1 MLKKYLKNSIFYLQH
16 NQISEYCLYIH
27 LIKERPLKNNQKPL
41 RIYLGDLT
49 YDTVTISAE
58 AIPLNIGFVAAY
70 CKKQFGD
77 NVEISLFKY
86 VHELEKAIN
95 ENPPDILAMS
105 NYVWNRNLSY
115 EMFLMMAEINSDT
128 LLVWGGPNF
137 PIDLPSQKK
146 FMKKYSKIDVYV
158 PVDGEVGF
166 SNIVEKALSS
176 KFQPQIRCTVLSE
189 PIDGCVIRGENDELK
204 YTIPIIR
211 INKLDEIP
219 SPYTTGLLDKFF
231 DGKLTPMMQTN
242 RGCPFH
248 CTFCA
253 DGKDEVNK
261 VNSFG
266 LERVIDELN
275 YIANHKHDKTHN
287 MIFSDLNFGMYP
299 RDREISKHLAKLQT
313 EYNYPDFIYISTGKN
328 QKEKIIEAIKLLKDS
343 MPLWMSV
350 QSLDQN
356 VLKNIRRDNI
366 STDQMLALQPAIKEA
381 GLQTRAE
388 VILGLPGETHENH
401 MKTLRDLVNARM
413 DEIQVHTCMM
423 LDGSEMG
430 TPTER
435 KKWNLQTKFRVLQ
448 RDFAKLSN
456 GKTVLE
462 YEEVSVSSPDM
473 SFEEYVDM
481 RILAFVTYVTNRGSV
496 YDPIIKFLREQ
507 NLDVFD
513 YFCKVKDDIKNAP
526 PSIQNIFERFKDST
540 INELWDSPEE
550 ITENYQK
557 DSEYQKLLDGKE
569 GINVMYNFLAKVT
582 SESMDD
588 WAMYILEIAYDFI
601 NTSEKK
607 DVNWKEK
614 FQDISNFCRGTAH
627 NTLGKDRMQTNP
639 SFEFK
644 YDVMKWLEDTHEVNL
659 DNFRLKYNCKISFEL
674 TEKQFKS
681 VQDTLNAYGDTM
693 VGKSKALRM
702 ISSTN
707 LWRHPVIK
715 KTEKNYS
722 KIENQGLVDSL

>member
-1 MLKKYLKNSIFYLQH
+1 MHF
-16 NQISEYCLYIH
+16 
-27 LIKERPLKNNQKPL
+27 IKESSLKNNTKPL
-41 RIYLGDLT
+41 KIYLGDLT

-58 AIPLNIGFVAAY
+58 SIPLNIGFVAAY
-70 CKKQFGD
+70 CKKQFGE
-77 NVEISLFKY
+77 NVELTLFKY
-86 VHELEKAIN
+86 IGDLEKAIN
-95 ENPPDILAMS
+95 ENPPDILALS

-115 EMFLMMAEINSDT
+115 EMFSMMSEIDSDT

-137 PIDLPSQKK
+137 PIDLPSQRK

-158 PVDGEVGF
+158 PVDGETGF
-166 SNIVEKALSS
+166 ANTVERALRSRS
-176 KFQPQIRCTVLSE
+176 HSEIRSTVLSE
-189 PIDGCVIRGENDELK
+189 PIDGCVTRGENDEIK

-211 INKLDEIP
+211 IKTLDEIP

-253 DGKDEVNK
+253 DGKDEVNR
-261 VNSFG
+261 VTSFG

-275 YIANHKHDKTHN
+275 YITNHKHEKTHN

-313 EYNYPDFIYISTGKN
+313 EHNYPDFIYISTGKN
-328 QKEKIIEAIKLLKDS
+328 QKEKIIESIKTLKDS

-366 STDQMLALQPAIKEA
+366 STDQMLALQPAIKDA

-430 TPTER
+430 TPAER
-435 KKWNLQTKFRVLQ
+435 KKWDLHTKFRVLQ

-462 YEEVSVSSPDM
+462 FEEVSVSSPQM

-481 RILAFVTYVTNRGSV
+481 RILAFVTYVTNRGTV

-513 YFCKVKDDIKNAP
+513 YFCKIKDDLQNAP
-526 PSIQNIFERFKDST
+526 QTIQNIFQRFKDST

-550 ITENYQK
+550 IIENYQK

-569 GINVMYNFLAKVT
+569 GINVMYNYLAEVT
-582 SESMDD
+582 AESMDD
-588 WAMYILEIAYDFI
+588 WAGYILEIAYDFI
-601 NTSEKK
+601 NASEKK
-607 DVNWKEK
+607 DIAWKAK
-614 FQDISNFCRGTAH
+614 FQDVSNFCRGTAH
-627 NTLGKDRMQTNP
+627 NTLGTDRMQTNP

-644 YDVMKWLEDTHEVNL
+644 YDVMKWLEETHDTNL
-659 DNFRLKYNCKISFEL
+659 DNFLLKYPYRISFEL

-722 KIENQGLVDSL
+722 EIENPGSIDSVWYDHD

>member
-1 MLKKYLKNSIFYLQH
+1 MHF
-16 NQISEYCLYIH
+16 
-27 LIKERPLKNNQKPL
+27 IKESSLKNNTKPL
-41 RIYLGDLT
+41 KIYLGDLT

-58 AIPLNIGFVAAY
+58 SIPLNIGFVAAY
-70 CKKQFGD
+70 CKKQFGE
-77 NVEISLFKY
+77 NVELTLFKY
-86 VHELEKAIN
+86 IGDLEKAIN
-95 ENPPDILAMS
+95 ENPPDILALS

-115 EMFLMMAEINSDT
+115 EMFSMMSEIDSDT

-137 PIDLPSQKK
+137 PIDLPSQRK

-158 PVDGEVGF
+158 PVDGETGF
-166 SNIVEKALSS
+166 ANTVERALRSRS
-176 KFQPQIRCTVLSE
+176 HSEIRSTVLSE
-189 PIDGCVIRGENDELK
+189 PIDGCVTRGENDEIK

-211 INKLDEIP
+211 IKTLDEIP

-253 DGKDEVNK
+253 DGKDEVNR
-261 VNSFG
+261 VTSFG

-275 YIANHKHDKTHN
+275 YITNHKHEKTHN

-313 EYNYPDFIYISTGKN
+313 EHNYPDFIYISTGKN
-328 QKEKIIEAIKLLKDS
+328 QKEKIIEAIKTLKDS

-366 STDQMLALQPAIKEA
+366 STDQMLALQPAIKDA

-430 TPTER
+430 TPAER
-435 KKWNLQTKFRVLQ
+435 KKWDLHTKFRVLQ

-462 YEEVSVSSPDM
+462 FEEVSVSSPQM

-481 RILAFVTYVTNRGSV
+481 RILAFVTYVTNRGTV

-513 YFCKVKDDIKNAP
+513 YFCKIKDDIQNAP
-526 PSIQNIFERFKDST
+526 QTVQNIFQRFKDST

-550 ITENYQK
+550 IIENYQK

-569 GINVMYNFLAKVT
+569 GINVMYNYLAEVT
-582 SESMDD
+582 AESMDD
-588 WAMYILEIAYDFI
+588 WAGYILEIAYDFI
-601 NTSEKK
+601 NASEKK
-607 DVNWKEK
+607 DISWKAK
-614 FQDISNFCRGTAH
+614 FQDVSNFCRGTAH
-627 NTLGKDRMQTNP
+627 NTLGTDRMQTNP

-644 YDVMKWLEDTHEVNL
+644 YDVMKWLEETHDTNL
-659 DNFRLKYNCKISFEL
+659 DNFLLKYPYRISFEL

-722 KIENQGLVDSL
+722 QIENPGSIDSVWYDHD

>member
-1 MLKKYLKNSIFYLQH
+1 MKN
-16 NQISEYCLYIH
+16 NR
-27 LIKERPLKNNQKPL
+27 KPLK
-41 RIYLGDLT
+41 IYLGDLT
-49 YDTVTISAE
+49 YETVTISAE
-58 AIPLNIGFVAAY
+58 SMPLNIGFVAAY

-77 NVEISLFKY
+77 NVDLTLFKY
-86 VHELEKAIN
+86 IGDLEKAIK
-95 ENPPDILAMS
+95 ENPPDILALS

-115 EMFLMMAEINSDT
+115 EMFSIMSERNPDT

-137 PIDLPSQKK
+137 PIDLPSQRK

-166 SNIVEKALSS
+166 SNVVEKALRS
-176 KFQPQIRCTVLSE
+176 KSHSEIRSTVITE
-189 PIDGCVIRGENDELK
+189 PIDGCVTRGEDDEIK

-211 INKLDEIP
+211 IKELDEIP

-242 RGCPFH
+242 RGCPFT
-248 CTFCA
+248 CTFCV
-253 DGKDEVNK
+253 DGLDTVQK
-261 VNSFG
+261 VNSFST
-266 LERVIDELN
+266 ERVKNELN

-299 RDREISKHLAKLQT
+299 RDRDISKHLAKLQT

-328 QKEKIIEAIKLLKDS
+328 QKEKIIEAIKTLKDS

-350 QSLDQN
+350 QSLDQT

-366 STDQMLALQPAIKEA
+366 STDQMLALQPAIKDA

-388 VILGLPGETHENH
+388 VILGLPGETYENH
-401 MKTLRDLVNARM
+401 MKTLRDLVSARM

-430 TPTER
+430 TPAER
-435 KKWNLQTKFRVLQ
+435 KKWDLHTKFRILQ

-462 YEEVSVSSPDM
+462 YEEVSVSSPHM

-481 RILAFVTYVTNRGSV
+481 RILAFVTYVTNRGTV
-496 YDPIIKFLREQ
+496 YDPIIKFMREQ

-513 YFCKVKDDIKNAP
+513 YFCKIKDDIKDAP
-526 PSIQNIFERFKDST
+526 PSIQDIFQRFKDST

-550 ITENYQK
+550 IIENYQK

-569 GINVMYNFLAKVT
+569 GINVMYNFLAEVT
-582 SESMDD
+582 AESMDD
-588 WAMYILEIAYDFI
+588 WAGYILKIAHDFI
-601 NTSEKK
+601 KNSEKK
-607 DVNWKEK
+607 DIDWEDK
-614 FQDISNFCRGTAH
+614 FKDVSNFCRGTAH
-627 NTLGKDRMQTNP
+627 NTLGKNRMETNP
-639 SFEFK
+639 VFEFK
-644 YDVMKWLEDTHEVNL
+644 YDVIKWLTNTGDTNL
-659 DNFRLKYNCKISFEL
+659 DNFKLTNSYNISFEL

-681 VQDTLNAYGDTM
+681 VQDTLNTYGETM

-707 LWRHPVIK
+707 LWRHPIIQKNIQKSPTIK
-715 KTEKNYS
+715 NPGS
-722 KIENQGLVDSL
+722 IDSVWYDQD

>member
-1 MLKKYLKNSIFYLQH
+1 MKN
-16 NQISEYCLYIH
+16 NT
-27 LIKERPLKNNQKPL
+27 KPLK
-41 RIYLGDLT
+41 IYLGDLT

-58 AIPLNIGFVAAY
+58 SIPLNIGFVAAY
-70 CKKQFGD
+70 CKKQFGE
-77 NVEISLFKY
+77 NVELTLFKY
-86 VHELEKAIN
+86 IGDLEKAIN
-95 ENPPDILAMS
+95 ENPPDILALS

-115 EMFLMMAEINSDT
+115 EMFSMMSEIDSDT

-137 PIDLPSQKK
+137 PIDLPSQRK

-158 PVDGEVGF
+158 PVDGETGF
-166 SNIVEKALSS
+166 ANTVERALRSRS
-176 KFQPQIRCTVLSE
+176 HSEIRSTVLSE
-189 PIDGCVIRGENDELK
+189 PIDGCVTRGENDEIK

-211 INKLDEIP
+211 IKTLDEIP

-253 DGKDEVNK
+253 DGKDEVNR
-261 VNSFG
+261 VTSFG

-275 YIANHKHDKTHN
+275 YITNHKHEKTHN

-313 EYNYPDFIYISTGKN
+313 EHNYPDFIYISTGKN
-328 QKEKIIEAIKLLKDS
+328 QKEKIIESIKTLKDS

-366 STDQMLALQPAIKEA
+366 STDQMLALQPAIKDA

-430 TPTER
+430 TPAER
-435 KKWNLQTKFRVLQ
+435 KKWDLHTKFRVLQ

-462 YEEVSVSSPDM
+462 FEEVSVSSPQM

-481 RILAFVTYVTNRGSV
+481 RILAFVTYVTNRGTV

-513 YFCKVKDDIKNAP
+513 YFCKIKDDIQNAP
-526 PSIQNIFERFKDST
+526 QTVQNIFQRFKDST

-550 ITENYQK
+550 IIENYQK

-569 GINVMYNFLAKVT
+569 GINVMYNYLAEVT
-582 SESMDD
+582 AESMDD
-588 WAMYILEIAYDFI
+588 WAGYILEIAYDFI
-601 NTSEKK
+601 NASEKK
-607 DVNWKEK
+607 DIAWKAK
-614 FQDISNFCRGTAH
+614 FQDVSNFCRGTAH

-644 YDVMKWLEDTHEVNL
+644 YDVMKWLEETHDTNL
-659 DNFRLKYNCKISFEL
+659 DNFLLKYPYRISFEL

-722 KIENQGLVDSL
+722 EIENPGSIDSVWYDHD

>member
-1 MLKKYLKNSIFYLQH
+1 MHF
-16 NQISEYCLYIH
+16 
-27 LIKERPLKNNQKPL
+27 IKESSLKNNTKPL
-41 RIYLGDLT
+41 KIYLGDLT

-58 AIPLNIGFVAAY
+58 SIPLNIGFVAAY
-70 CKKQFGD
+70 CKKQFGE
-77 NVEISLFKY
+77 NVELTLFKY
-86 VHELEKAIN
+86 IGDLEKAIN
-95 ENPPDILAMS
+95 ENPPDILALS

-115 EMFLMMAEINSDT
+115 EMFSMMSEIDSDT

-137 PIDLPSQKK
+137 PIDLPSQRK

-158 PVDGEVGF
+158 PVDGETGF
-166 SNIVEKALSS
+166 ANTVERALRSRAHS
-176 KFQPQIRCTVLSE
+176 EIRSTVLSE
-189 PIDGCVIRGENDELK
+189 PIDGCVTRGENDEIK

-211 INKLDEIP
+211 IKTLDEIP

-253 DGKDEVNK
+253 DGKDEVNR
-261 VNSFG
+261 VTSFG

-275 YIANHKHDKTHN
+275 YITNHKHEKTHN

-313 EYNYPDFIYISTGKN
+313 EHNYPDFIYISTGKN
-328 QKEKIIEAIKLLKDS
+328 QKEKIIEAIKTLKDS

-366 STDQMLALQPAIKEA
+366 STDQMLALQPAIKDA

-430 TPTER
+430 TPAER
-435 KKWNLQTKFRVLQ
+435 KKWDLHTKFRVLQ

-462 YEEVSVSSPDM
+462 FEEVSVSSPQM

-481 RILAFVTYVTNRGSV
+481 RILAFVTYVTNRGTV

-513 YFCKVKDDIKNAP
+513 YFCKIKDDIQNAP
-526 PSIQNIFERFKDST
+526 QTVQNIFQRFKDST

-550 ITENYQK
+550 IIENYQK

-569 GINVMYNFLAKVT
+569 GINVMYNYLAEVT
-582 SESMDD
+582 AESMDD
-588 WAMYILEIAYDFI
+588 WAGYILEIAYDFI
-601 NTSEKK
+601 NASEKK
-607 DVNWKEK
+607 DIAWKAK
-614 FQDISNFCRGTAH
+614 FQDVSNFCRGTAH
-627 NTLGKDRMQTNP
+627 NTLGTDRMQTNP

-644 YDVMKWLEDTHEVNL
+644 YDVMKWLEETHDTNL
-659 DNFRLKYNCKISFEL
+659 DNFLLKYPYRISFEL

-722 KIENQGLVDSL
+722 EIENPGSIDSVWYDHD

>member
-1 MLKKYLKNSIFYLQH
+1 MK
-16 NQISEYCLYIH
+16 
-27 LIKERPLKNNQKPL
+27 
-41 RIYLGDLT
+41 IYLGDLT

-58 AIPLNIGFVAAY
+58 SIPLNIGFVAAY
-70 CKKQFGD
+70 CKKQFGE
-77 NVEISLFKY
+77 NVELTLFKY
-86 VHELEKAIN
+86 IGDLEKAIN
-95 ENPPDILAMS
+95 ENPPDILALS

-115 EMFLMMAEINSDT
+115 EMFSMMSEIDSDT

-137 PIDLPSQKK
+137 PIDLPSQRK

-158 PVDGEVGF
+158 PVDGETGF
-166 SNIVEKALSS
+166 ANTVERALRSRS
-176 KFQPQIRCTVLSE
+176 HSEIRSTVLSE
-189 PIDGCVIRGENDELK
+189 PIDGCVTRGENDEIK

-211 INKLDEIP
+211 IKTLDEIP

-253 DGKDEVNK
+253 DGKDEVNR
-261 VNSFG
+261 VTSFG

-275 YIANHKHDKTHN
+275 YITNHKHEKTHN

-313 EYNYPDFIYISTGKN
+313 EHNYPDFIYISTGKN
-328 QKEKIIEAIKLLKDS
+328 QKEKIIEAIKTLKDS

-366 STDQMLALQPAIKEA
+366 STDQMLALQPAIKDA

-430 TPTER
+430 TPAER
-435 KKWNLQTKFRVLQ
+435 KKWDLHTKFRVLQ

-462 YEEVSVSSPDM
+462 FEEVSVSSPQM

-481 RILAFVTYVTNRGSV
+481 RILAFVTYVTNRGTV
-496 YDPIIKFLREQ
+496 YDPIIKFLREP

-513 YFCKVKDDIKNAP
+513 YFCKIKDDIQNAP
-526 PSIQNIFERFKDST
+526 QTVQNIFQRFKDST

-550 ITENYQK
+550 IIENYQK

-569 GINVMYNFLAKVT
+569 GINVMYNYLAEVT
-582 SESMDD
+582 AESMDD
-588 WAMYILEIAYDFI
+588 WAGYILEIAYDFI
-601 NTSEKK
+601 NASEKK
-607 DVNWKEK
+607 DIAWKAK
-614 FQDISNFCRGTAH
+614 FQDVSNFCRGTAH

-644 YDVMKWLEDTHEVNL
+644 YDVMKWLEETHDTNL
-659 DNFRLKYNCKISFEL
+659 DNFLLKYPYRISFEL

-722 KIENQGLVDSL
+722 EIENPGSIDSVWYDHD

>member
-1 MLKKYLKNSIFYLQH
+1 MFSMM
-16 NQISEYCLYIH
+16 SEI
-27 LIKERPLKNNQKPL
+27 
-41 RIYLGDLT
+41 D
-49 YDTVTISAE
+49 
-58 AIPLNIGFVAAY
+58 
-70 CKKQFGD
+70 
-77 NVEISLFKY
+77 
-86 VHELEKAIN
+86 
-95 ENPPDILAMS
+95 S
-105 NYVWNRNLSY
+105 N
-115 EMFLMMAEINSDT
+115 T

-137 PIDLPSQKK
+137 PIDLPSQRK

-158 PVDGEVGF
+158 PVDGETGF
-166 SNIVEKALSS
+166 ANTVERALRSRS
-176 KFQPQIRCTVLSE
+176 HSEIRSTVLSE
-189 PIDGCVIRGENDELK
+189 PIDGCVTRGENDEIK

-211 INKLDEIP
+211 IKALDEIP

-253 DGKDEVNK
+253 DGKDEVNR
-261 VNSFG
+261 VTSFG

-275 YIANHKHDKTHN
+275 YITNHKHEKTHN

-313 EYNYPDFIYISTGKN
+313 EHNYPDFIYISTGKN
-328 QKEKIIEAIKLLKDS
+328 QKEKIIEAIKTLKDS

-430 TPTER
+430 TPAER
-435 KKWNLQTKFRVLQ
+435 KKWDLHTKFRVLQ

-462 YEEVSVSSPDM
+462 FEEVSVSSPQM

-481 RILAFVTYVTNRGSV
+481 RILAFVTYVTNRGTV

-513 YFCKVKDDIKNAP
+513 YFCKIKDDIQNAP
-526 PSIQNIFERFKDST
+526 QTVQNIFQRFKDST

-550 ITENYQK
+550 IIENYQK

-569 GINVMYNFLAKVT
+569 GINVMYNYLAEVT
-582 SESMDD
+582 AESMDD
-588 WAMYILEIAYDFI
+588 WAGYILEIAYDFI
-601 NTSEKK
+601 NASEKK
-607 DVNWKEK
+607 DIAWKAK
-614 FQDISNFCRGTAH
+614 FQDVSNFCRGTGH

-644 YDVMKWLEDTHEVNL
+644 YDVMKWLEETHDTNL
-659 DNFRLKYNCKISFEL
+659 DNFLLKYPYRISFEL

-722 KIENQGLVDSL
+722 EIENPGSIDSVWYDHD

>member
-1 MLKKYLKNSIFYLQH
+1 MKN
-16 NQISEYCLYIH
+16 NT
-27 LIKERPLKNNQKPL
+27 KPLK
-41 RIYLGDLT
+41 IYLGDLT

-58 AIPLNIGFVAAY
+58 SIPLNIGFVAAY
-70 CKKQFGD
+70 CKKQFGE
-77 NVEISLFKY
+77 NVELTLFKY
-86 VHELEKAIN
+86 IGDLEKAIN
-95 ENPPDILAMS
+95 ENPPDILALS

-115 EMFLMMAEINSDT
+115 EMFSMMSEIDSDT

-137 PIDLPSQKK
+137 PIDLPSQRK

-158 PVDGEVGF
+158 PVDGETGF
-166 SNIVEKALSS
+166 ANTVERALRSRSHSEIRSS
-176 KFQPQIRCTVLSE
+176 VLSE
-189 PIDGCVIRGENDELK
+189 PIDGCVTRGENDEIK

-211 INKLDEIP
+211 IKTLDEIP

-253 DGKDEVNK
+253 DGKDEVNR
-261 VNSFG
+261 VTSFG

-275 YIANHKHDKTHN
+275 YITNHKHEKTHN

-313 EYNYPDFIYISTGKN
+313 EHNYPDFIYISTGKN
-328 QKEKIIEAIKLLKDS
+328 QKEKIIESIKTLKDS

-366 STDQMLALQPAIKEA
+366 STDQMLALQPAIKDA

-430 TPTER
+430 TPAER
-435 KKWNLQTKFRVLQ
+435 KKWDLHTKFRVLQ

-462 YEEVSVSSPDM
+462 FEEVSVSSPQM

-481 RILAFVTYVTNRGSV
+481 RILAFVTYVTNRGTV

-513 YFCKVKDDIKNAP
+513 YFCKIKDDIQNAP
-526 PSIQNIFERFKDST
+526 QTVQNIFQRFKDST

-550 ITENYQK
+550 IIENYQK

-569 GINVMYNFLAKVT
+569 GINVMYNYLAEVT
-582 SESMDD
+582 AESMDD
-588 WAMYILEIAYDFI
+588 WAGYILEIAYDFI
-601 NTSEKK
+601 NASEKK
-607 DVNWKEK
+607 DIAWKAK
-614 FQDISNFCRGTAH
+614 FQDVSNFCRGTAH

-644 YDVMKWLEDTHEVNL
+644 YDVMKWLEETHDTNL
-659 DNFRLKYNCKISFEL
+659 DNFLLKYPYRISFEL

-707 LWRHPVIK
+707 LWRHPVMK
-715 KTEKNYS
+715 KNEKTAS
-722 KIENQGLVDSL
+722 EIENPGSIDSVWYDHD

>member
-1 MLKKYLKNSIFYLQH
+1 MKN
-16 NQISEYCLYIH
+16 NT
-27 LIKERPLKNNQKPL
+27 KPLK
-41 RIYLGDLT
+41 IYLGDLT

-58 AIPLNIGFVAAY
+58 SIPLNIGFVAAY
-70 CKKQFGD
+70 CKKQFGE
-77 NVEISLFKY
+77 NVELTLFKY
-86 VHELEKAIN
+86 IGDLEKAIN
-95 ENPPDILAMS
+95 ENPPDILALS

-115 EMFLMMAEINSDT
+115 EMFSMMSEIDSDT

-137 PIDLPSQKK
+137 PIDLPSQRK

-158 PVDGEVGF
+158 PVDGETGF
-166 SNIVEKALSS
+166 ANTVERALRSRS
-176 KFQPQIRCTVLSE
+176 HSEIRSTVLSE
-189 PIDGCVIRGENDELK
+189 PIDGCVTRGENDEIK

-211 INKLDEIP
+211 IKTLDEIP

-253 DGKDEVNK
+253 DGKDEVNR
-261 VNSFG
+261 VTSFG

-275 YIANHKHDKTHN
+275 YITNHKHEKTHN

-313 EYNYPDFIYISTGKN
+313 EHNYPDFIYISTGKN
-328 QKEKIIEAIKLLKDS
+328 QKEKIIEAIKTLKDS

-366 STDQMLALQPAIKEA
+366 STDQMLALQPAIKDA

-430 TPTER
+430 TPAER
-435 KKWNLQTKFRVLQ
+435 KKWDLHTKFRVLQ

-462 YEEVSVSSPDM
+462 FEEVSVSSPQM
-473 SFEEYVDM
+473 NFEEYVDM
-481 RILAFVTYVTNRGSV
+481 RILAFVTYVTNRGTV

-513 YFCKVKDDIKNAP
+513 YFCKIKDDIQNAP
-526 PSIQNIFERFKDST
+526 QTVQNIFQRFKDST

-550 ITENYQK
+550 IIENYQK

-569 GINVMYNFLAKVT
+569 GINVMYNYLAEVT
-582 SESMDD
+582 AESMDD
-588 WAMYILEIAYDFI
+588 WAGYILEIAYDFI
-601 NTSEKK
+601 NASEKK
-607 DVNWKEK
+607 DIAWKAK
-614 FQDISNFCRGTAH
+614 FQDVSNFCRGTAH

-644 YDVMKWLEDTHEVNL
+644 YDVMKWLEETHDTNL
-659 DNFRLKYNCKISFEL
+659 DNFLLKYPYRISFEL

-722 KIENQGLVDSL
+722 EIENPGSIDSVWYDHD

>member
-1 MLKKYLKNSIFYLQH
+1 MHF
-16 NQISEYCLYIH
+16 
-27 LIKERPLKNNQKPL
+27 IKESSLKNNTKPL
-41 RIYLGDLT
+41 KIYLGDLT

-58 AIPLNIGFVAAY
+58 SIPLNIGFVAAY
-70 CKKQFGD
+70 CKKQFGE
-77 NVEISLFKY
+77 NVELTLFKY
-86 VHELEKAIN
+86 IGDLEKAIN
-95 ENPPDILAMS
+95 ENPPDILALS

-115 EMFLMMAEINSDT
+115 EMFSMMSEIDSDT

-137 PIDLPSQKK
+137 PIDLPSQRK

-158 PVDGEVGF
+158 PVDGETGF
-166 SNIVEKALSS
+166 ANTVERALRSRS
-176 KFQPQIRCTVLSE
+176 HSEIRSTVLSE
-189 PIDGCVIRGENDELK
+189 PIDGCVTRGENDEIK

-211 INKLDEIP
+211 IKTLDEIP

-253 DGKDEVNK
+253 DGKDEVNR
-261 VNSFG
+261 VTSFG

-275 YIANHKHDKTHN
+275 YITNHKHEKTHN

-313 EYNYPDFIYISTGKN
+313 EHNYPDFIYISTGKN
-328 QKEKIIEAIKLLKDS
+328 QKEKIIESIKTLKDS

-366 STDQMLALQPAIKEA
+366 STDQMLALQPAIKDA

-430 TPTER
+430 TPAER
-435 KKWNLQTKFRVLQ
+435 KKWDLHTKFRVLQ

-462 YEEVSVSSPDM
+462 FEEVSVSSPQM

-481 RILAFVTYVTNRGSV
+481 RILAFVTYVTNRGTV

-513 YFCKVKDDIKNAP
+513 YFCKIKDDIQNAP
-526 PSIQNIFERFKDST
+526 QTVQNIFQRFKDST

-550 ITENYQK
+550 IIENYQK

-569 GINVMYNFLAKVT
+569 GINVMYNYLAEVT
-582 SESMDD
+582 AESMDD
-588 WAMYILEIAYDFI
+588 WAGYILEIAYDFI
-601 NTSEKK
+601 NASEKK
-607 DVNWKEK
+607 DIAWKAK
-614 FQDISNFCRGTAH
+614 FQDVSNFCRGTAH

-644 YDVMKWLEDTHEVNL
+644 YDVMKWLEETHDTNL
-659 DNFRLKYNCKISFEL
+659 DNFLLKYPYRISFEL

-722 KIENQGLVDSL
+722 EIENPGSIDSVWYDHD

>member
-1 MLKKYLKNSIFYLQH
+1 MKN
-16 NQISEYCLYIH
+16 NT
-27 LIKERPLKNNQKPL
+27 KPLK
-41 RIYLGDLT
+41 IYLGDLT

-58 AIPLNIGFVAAY
+58 SIPLNIGFVAAY
-70 CKKQFGD
+70 CKKQFGE
-77 NVEISLFKY
+77 NVELTLFKY
-86 VHELEKAIN
+86 IGDLEKAIN
-95 ENPPDILAMS
+95 ENPPDILALS

-115 EMFLMMAEINSDT
+115 EMFSMMSEIDSDT

-137 PIDLPSQKK
+137 PIDLPSQRK

-158 PVDGEVGF
+158 PVDGETGF
-166 SNIVEKALSS
+166 ANTVERALRSRS
-176 KFQPQIRCTVLSE
+176 HSEIRSTVLSE
-189 PIDGCVIRGENDELK
+189 PIDGCVTRGENDEIK

-211 INKLDEIP
+211 IKTLDEIP

-253 DGKDEVNK
+253 DGKDEVNR
-261 VNSFG
+261 VTSFG

-275 YIANHKHDKTHN
+275 YITNHKHEKTHN

-313 EYNYPDFIYISTGKN
+313 EHNYPDFIYISTGKN
-328 QKEKIIEAIKLLKDS
+328 QKEKIIEAIKTLKDS

-366 STDQMLALQPAIKEA
+366 STDQMLALQPAIKDA

-430 TPTER
+430 TPAER
-435 KKWNLQTKFRVLQ
+435 KKWDLHTKFRVLQ

-462 YEEVSVSSPDM
+462 FEEVSVSSPQM

-481 RILAFVTYVTNRGSV
+481 RILAFVTYVTNRGTV

-513 YFCKVKDDIKNAP
+513 YFCKIKDDIQNAP
-526 PSIQNIFERFKDST
+526 QTVQNIFQRFKDST

-550 ITENYQK
+550 IIENYQK

-569 GINVMYNFLAKVT
+569 GINVMYNYLAEVT
-582 SESMDD
+582 AESMDD
-588 WAMYILEIAYDFI
+588 WAGYILEIAYDFI
-601 NTSEKK
+601 NASEKK
-607 DVNWKEK
+607 DISWKAK
-614 FQDISNFCRGTAH
+614 FQDVSNFCRGTAH
-627 NTLGKDRMQTNP
+627 NTLGTDRMQTNP

-644 YDVMKWLEDTHEVNL
+644 YDVMKWLEETHDTNL
-659 DNFRLKYNCKISFEL
+659 DNFLLKYPYRISFEL

-722 KIENQGLVDSL
+722 QIENPGSIDSVWYDHD

>member
-1 MLKKYLKNSIFYLQH
+1 MHF
-16 NQISEYCLYIH
+16 
-27 LIKERPLKNNQKPL
+27 IKESSLKNNTKPL
-41 RIYLGDLT
+41 KIYLGDLT

-58 AIPLNIGFVAAY
+58 SIPLNIGFVAAY
-70 CKKQFGD
+70 CKKQFGE
-77 NVEISLFKY
+77 NVELTLFKY
-86 VHELEKAIN
+86 IGDLEKAIN
-95 ENPPDILAMS
+95 ENPPDILALS

-115 EMFLMMAEINSDT
+115 EMFSMMSEIDSDT

-137 PIDLPSQKK
+137 PIDLPSQRK

-158 PVDGEVGF
+158 PVDGETGF
-166 SNIVEKALSS
+166 ANTVERALRSRS
-176 KFQPQIRCTVLSE
+176 HSEIRSTVLSE
-189 PIDGCVIRGENDELK
+189 PIDGCVTRGENDEIK

-211 INKLDEIP
+211 IKTLDEIP

-253 DGKDEVNK
+253 DGKDEVNR
-261 VNSFG
+261 VTSFG

-275 YIANHKHDKTHN
+275 YITNHKHEKTHN

-313 EYNYPDFIYISTGKN
+313 EHNYPDFIYISTGKN
-328 QKEKIIEAIKLLKDS
+328 QKEKIIEAIKTLKDS

-366 STDQMLALQPAIKEA
+366 STDQMLALQPAIKDA

-430 TPTER
+430 TPAER
-435 KKWNLQTKFRVLQ
+435 KKWDLHTKFRVLQ

-462 YEEVSVSSPDM
+462 FEEVSVSSPQM
-473 SFEEYVDM
+473 NFEEYVDM
-481 RILAFVTYVTNRGSV
+481 RILAFVTYVTNRGTV

-513 YFCKVKDDIKNAP
+513 YFCKIKDDIQNAP
-526 PSIQNIFERFKDST
+526 QTVQNIFQRFKDST

-550 ITENYQK
+550 IIENYQK

-569 GINVMYNFLAKVT
+569 GINVMYNYLAEVT
-582 SESMDD
+582 AESMDD
-588 WAMYILEIAYDFI
+588 WAGYILEIAYDFI
-601 NTSEKK
+601 NASEKK
-607 DVNWKEK
+607 DIAWKAK
-614 FQDISNFCRGTAH
+614 FQDVSNFCRGTAH
-627 NTLGKDRMQTNP
+627 NTLGTDRMQTNP

-644 YDVMKWLEDTHEVNL
+644 YDVMKWLEETHDTNL
-659 DNFRLKYNCKISFEL
+659 DNFLLKYPYRISFEL

-722 KIENQGLVDSL
+722 EIENPGSIDSVWYDHD

>member
-1 MLKKYLKNSIFYLQH
+1 MKN
-16 NQISEYCLYIH
+16 NT
-27 LIKERPLKNNQKPL
+27 KPLK
-41 RIYLGDLT
+41 IYLGDLT

-58 AIPLNIGFVAAY
+58 SIPLNIGFVAAY
-70 CKKQFGD
+70 CKKQFGE
-77 NVEISLFKY
+77 NVELTLFKY
-86 VHELEKAIN
+86 IGDLEKAIN
-95 ENPPDILAMS
+95 ENPPDILALS

-115 EMFLMMAEINSDT
+115 EMFSMMSEIDSDT

-137 PIDLPSQKK
+137 PIDLPSQRK

-158 PVDGEVGF
+158 HVDGETGF
-166 SNIVEKALSS
+166 ANTVERALRSRS
-176 KFQPQIRCTVLSE
+176 HSEIRSTVLSE
-189 PIDGCVIRGENDELK
+189 PIDGCVTRGENDEIK

-211 INKLDEIP
+211 IKTLDEIP

-253 DGKDEVNK
+253 DGKDEVNR
-261 VNSFG
+261 VTSFG

-275 YIANHKHDKTHN
+275 YITNHKHEKTHN

-313 EYNYPDFIYISTGKN
+313 EHNYPDFIYISTGKN
-328 QKEKIIEAIKLLKDS
+328 QKEKIIESIKTLKDS

-366 STDQMLALQPAIKEA
+366 STDQMLALQPAIKDA

-430 TPTER
+430 TPAER
-435 KKWNLQTKFRVLQ
+435 KKWDLHTKFRVLQ

-462 YEEVSVSSPDM
+462 FEEVSVSSPQM
-473 SFEEYVDM
+473 NFEEYVDM
-481 RILAFVTYVTNRGSV
+481 RILAFVTYVTNRGTV

-513 YFCKVKDDIKNAP
+513 YFCKIKDDIQNAP
-526 PSIQNIFERFKDST
+526 QTVQNIFQRFKDST

-550 ITENYQK
+550 IIENYQK

-569 GINVMYNFLAKVT
+569 GINVMYNYLAEVT
-582 SESMDD
+582 AESMDD
-588 WAMYILEIAYDFI
+588 WAGYILEIAYDFI
-601 NTSEKK
+601 NASEKK
-607 DVNWKEK
+607 DIAWKAK
-614 FQDISNFCRGTAH
+614 FQDVSNFCRGTAH

-644 YDVMKWLEDTHEVNL
+644 YDVMKWLEETHDTNL
-659 DNFRLKYNCKISFEL
+659 DNFLLKYPYRISFEL

-722 KIENQGLVDSL
+722 EIENPGSIDSVWYDHD

>member
-1 MLKKYLKNSIFYLQH
+1 MKN
-16 NQISEYCLYIH
+16 NT
-27 LIKERPLKNNQKPL
+27 KPLK
-41 RIYLGDLT
+41 IYLGDLT

-58 AIPLNIGFVAAY
+58 SIPLNIGFVAAY
-70 CKKQFGD
+70 CKKQFGE
-77 NVEISLFKY
+77 NVELSLFKY
-86 VHELEKAIN
+86 IGDLEKAIN
-95 ENPPDILAMS
+95 ENPPDILALS

-115 EMFLMMAEINSDT
+115 EMFSMMSEIDSDT

-137 PIDLPSQKK
+137 PIDLPSQRK

-158 PVDGEVGF
+158 PVDGETGF
-166 SNIVEKALSS
+166 ANTVERALRSRS
-176 KFQPQIRCTVLSE
+176 HSEIRSTVLSE
-189 PIDGCVIRGENDELK
+189 PIDGCVTRGENDEIK

-211 INKLDEIP
+211 IKTLDEIP

-253 DGKDEVNK
+253 DGKDEVNR
-261 VNSFG
+261 VTSFG

-275 YIANHKHDKTHN
+275 YITNHKHEKTHN

-313 EYNYPDFIYISTGKN
+313 EHNYPDFIYISTGKN
-328 QKEKIIEAIKLLKDS
+328 QKEKIIEAIKTLKDS

-366 STDQMLALQPAIKEA
+366 STDQMLALQPAIKDA

-430 TPTER
+430 TPAER
-435 KKWNLQTKFRVLQ
+435 KKWDLHTKFRVLQ

-462 YEEVSVSSPDM
+462 FEEVSVSSPQM

-481 RILAFVTYVTNRGSV
+481 RILAFVTYVTNRGTV

-513 YFCKVKDDIKNAP
+513 YFCKIKDDIQNAP
-526 PSIQNIFERFKDST
+526 QTVQNIFQRFKDST

-550 ITENYQK
+550 IIENYQK

-569 GINVMYNFLAKVT
+569 GINVMYNYLAEVT
-582 SESMDD
+582 AESMDD
-588 WAMYILEIAYDFI
+588 WAAYILEIAYDFI
-601 NTSEKK
+601 NASEKK
-607 DVNWKEK
+607 DIAWKAK
-614 FQDISNFCRGTAH
+614 FQDVSNFCRGTAH

-644 YDVMKWLEDTHEVNL
+644 YDVMKWLEETHDTNL
-659 DNFRLKYNCKISFEL
+659 DNFLLKYPYRISFEL

-722 KIENQGLVDSL
+722 EIENPGSIDSVWYDHD

>member
-1 MLKKYLKNSIFYLQH
+1 MKN
-16 NQISEYCLYIH
+16 NT
-27 LIKERPLKNNQKPL
+27 KPLK
-41 RIYLGDLT
+41 IYLGDLT

-58 AIPLNIGFVAAY
+58 SIPLNIGFVAAY
-70 CKKQFGD
+70 CKKQFGE
-77 NVEISLFKY
+77 NVELTLFKY
-86 VHELEKAIN
+86 IGDLEKAIN
-95 ENPPDILAMS
+95 ENPPDILALS

-115 EMFLMMAEINSDT
+115 EMFSMMSEIDSDT

-137 PIDLPSQKK
+137 PIDLPSQRK

-158 PVDGEVGF
+158 PVDGETGF
-166 SNIVEKALSS
+166 ANTVERALRSRAHS
-176 KFQPQIRCTVLSE
+176 EIRSTVLSE
-189 PIDGCVIRGENDELK
+189 PIDGCVTRGENDEIK

-211 INKLDEIP
+211 IKTLDEIP

-253 DGKDEVNK
+253 DGKDEVNR
-261 VNSFG
+261 VTSFG

-275 YIANHKHDKTHN
+275 YITNHKHEKTHN

-313 EYNYPDFIYISTGKN
+313 EHNYPDFIYISTGKN
-328 QKEKIIEAIKLLKDS
+328 QKEKIIESIKTLKDS

-366 STDQMLALQPAIKEA
+366 STDQMLALQPAIKDA

-430 TPTER
+430 TPAER
-435 KKWNLQTKFRVLQ
+435 KKWDLHTKFRVLQ

-462 YEEVSVSSPDM
+462 FEEVSVSSPQM
-473 SFEEYVDM
+473 NFEEYVDM
-481 RILAFVTYVTNRGSV
+481 RILAFVTYVTNRGTV

-513 YFCKVKDDIKNAP
+513 YFCKIKDDLQNAP
-526 PSIQNIFERFKDST
+526 QTIQNIFQRFKDST

-550 ITENYQK
+550 IIENYQK

-569 GINVMYNFLAKVT
+569 GINVMYNYLAEVT
-582 SESMDD
+582 AESMDD
-588 WAMYILEIAYDFI
+588 WAGYILEIAYDFI
-601 NTSEKK
+601 NASEKK
-607 DVNWKEK
+607 DIAWKAK
-614 FQDISNFCRGTAH
+614 FQDVSNFCRGTAH
-627 NTLGKDRMQTNP
+627 NTLGTDRMQTNP

-644 YDVMKWLEDTHEVNL
+644 YDVMKWLEETHDTNL
-659 DNFRLKYNCKISFEL
+659 DNFLLKYPYRISFEL

-722 KIENQGLVDSL
+722 EIENPGSIDSVWYDHD

>member
-1 MLKKYLKNSIFYLQH
+1 MHF
-16 NQISEYCLYIH
+16 
-27 LIKERPLKNNQKPL
+27 IKESSLKNNTKPL
-41 RIYLGDLT
+41 KIYLGDLT

-58 AIPLNIGFVAAY
+58 SIPLNIGFVAAY
-70 CKKQFGD
+70 CKKQFGE
-77 NVEISLFKY
+77 NVELTLFKY
-86 VHELEKAIN
+86 IGDLEKAIN
-95 ENPPDILAMS
+95 ENPPDILALS

-115 EMFLMMAEINSDT
+115 EMFSMMSEIDSDT

-137 PIDLPSQKK
+137 PIDLPSQRK

-158 PVDGEVGF
+158 PVDGETGF
-166 SNIVEKALSS
+166 ANTVERALRSRS
-176 KFQPQIRCTVLSE
+176 HSEIRSTVLSE
-189 PIDGCVIRGENDELK
+189 PIDGCVTRGENDEIK

-211 INKLDEIP
+211 IKTLDEIP

-253 DGKDEVNK
+253 DGKDEVNR
-261 VNSFG
+261 VTSFG

-275 YIANHKHDKTHN
+275 YITNHKHEKTHN
-287 MIFSDLNFGMYP
+287 MIFSDLNFGMYL

-313 EYNYPDFIYISTGKN
+313 EHNYPDFIYISTGKN
-328 QKEKIIEAIKLLKDS
+328 QKEKIIEAIKTLKDS

-366 STDQMLALQPAIKEA
+366 STDQMLALQPAIKDA

-430 TPTER
+430 TPAER
-435 KKWNLQTKFRVLQ
+435 KKWDLHTKFRVLQ

-462 YEEVSVSSPDM
+462 FEEVSVSSPQM

-481 RILAFVTYVTNRGSV
+481 RILAFVTYVTNRGTV

-513 YFCKVKDDIKNAP
+513 YFCKIKDDIQNAP
-526 PSIQNIFERFKDST
+526 QTVQNIFQRFKDST

-550 ITENYQK
+550 IIENYQK

-569 GINVMYNFLAKVT
+569 GINVMYNYLAEVT
-582 SESMDD
+582 AESMDD
-588 WAMYILEIAYDFI
+588 WAGYILEIAYDFI
-601 NTSEKK
+601 NASEKK
-607 DVNWKEK
+607 DIAWKAK
-614 FQDISNFCRGTAH
+614 FQDVSNFCRGTAH

-644 YDVMKWLEDTHEVNL
+644 YDVMKWLEETHDTNL
-659 DNFRLKYNCKISFEL
+659 DNFLLKYPYRISFEL

-722 KIENQGLVDSL
+722 EIENPGSIDSVWYDHD